1 MFTEAAQMKMIH
13 PEAPSLVV
21 KLMFCSTAGIRIYFL
36 DIWNVDTIFWLF
48 AMKDLELHP

>member
-36 DIWNVDTIFWLF
+36 DI
-48 AMKDLELHP
+48 

>member
-13 PEAPSLVV
+13 PEAPSPVV
-21 KLMFCSTAGIRIYFL
+21 KLMFCFTAWIRVYFL
-36 DIWNVDTIFWLF
+36 DIWNVDIILWLL